1 MRNPNETSTTI
12 RQTSTSTEIIFN
24 YTSASVAQ
32 HDLEGVKNS
41 YATAN
46 EVVLVGKT
54 ITVRIPLQ

>member
-12 RQTSTSTEIIFN
+12 RQTTTSTEIIFN
-24 YTSASVAQ
+24 YTSASVAK
-32 HDLEGVKNS
+32 HDLDGVKNC

-46 EVVLVGKT
+46 EVVLDGKT